1 MGARTRTP
9 RSRWIEQGLAVLATG
24 GPDAVRVEVL
34 AAGLGVTKGG
44 FYGQFAD
51 RGELLEAMLDTWER
65 ESVDDVD
72 AALAGLDGDART
84 RILRAGLLTFHER
97 LRAVDLAVRDWAR
110 RDPAVA
116 ARLRRVDNRRMAF
129 LREQF
134 AALGADEVEAEARG
148 VLAFCL
154 AVGHELLAADLVSAP
169 RAEVL
174 RAAMRVVSG

>member
-1 MGARTRTP
+1 VGARVRTP
-9 RSRWIEQGLAVLATG
+9 RSRWIEQGLALLATG

-51 RGELLEAMLDTWER
+51 RGELLDAMLDTWER
-65 ESVDDVD
+65 ESVDDVAEHVDED
-72 AALAGLDGDART
+72 AGVRARIAGAGLRTFGD
-84 RILRAGLLTFHER
+84 R
-97 LRAVDLAVRDWAR
+97 LRPIDLAVRDWAR

-116 ARLRRVDNRRMAF
+116 ARLRRVDDRRMAF

-134 AALGADEVEAEARG
+134 AAICPDEVEAEARS

-154 AVGHELLAADLVSAP
+154 AIGHGLLTSELVSAP
-169 RAEVL
+169 REDVL
-174 RAAMRVVSG
+174 RVALRVLSG

>member
-1 MGARTRTP
+1 
-9 RSRWIEQGLAVLATG
+9 VLAAG

-51 RGELLEAMLDTWER
+51 RGELLEAMLDAWER

-72 AALAGLDGDART
+72 TALADLDGDDARA

-116 ARLRRVDNRRMAF
+116 ARLRRVDDRRMAF

-134 AALGADEVEAEARG
+134 AALGADPVEAEARG

-154 AVGHELLAADLVSAP
+154 AIGHELLAADLVSAP